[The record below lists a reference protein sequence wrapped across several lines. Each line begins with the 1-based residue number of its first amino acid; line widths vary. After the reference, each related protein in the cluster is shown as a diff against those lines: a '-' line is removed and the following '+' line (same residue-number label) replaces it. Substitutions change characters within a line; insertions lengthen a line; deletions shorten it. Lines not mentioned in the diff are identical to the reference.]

1 MTTASYEAHEL
12 EQILSLLNDQHECL
26 TLRSIMLELAVTRS
40 VARDILEEVVN
51 RAKKAAGGSAAKY
64 EVVRMIP
71 KRGEGGKRTAM
82 ELVVT
87 DPADSDDER
96 HNQGSIFSISICNDT
111 QDVSEDMDEDDVDE
125 NGNVISNQVTTGDSV
140 GAAGAIQV
148 VAAAHEKALAVQRDM
163 FTTGSNGGVAQLCS
177 IFGADGVKAN
187 DGSSSRSI
195 LPAPELC
202 VEDEEGIR
210 VIRREKRGRDVVV
223 VGASYPSSAA
233 GKKSKFGSN
242 SSSAASKPSHTAPT
256 KTKKGKA
263 TTAAAFFKNAN
274 ATSSKTKKAEPKK
287 SKKEE
292 EKENSRNKKSK
303 TTNVDDFVGDV
314 DEDEE
319 FLEEEKARKA
329 RVAKEARKEAR
340 ELMNDEKAKK
350 RNTEGIESKRSKVAP
365 KRQKRDEES
374 GENYMDIDYDDG
386 DAGDEEKK
394 TGAMDAFT
402 QKKEKSAPSAG
413 STSSGGVKKRRK
425 KLVEETTVDANG
437 YMRTETITVWED
449 VSDDE
454 VEVKAKTAV
463 TKAVAPKP
471 KGKNSLKKSGG
482 AKKQAGLASFFAKK
496 K

>member
-1 MTTASYEAHEL
+1 M
-12 EQILSLLNDQHECL
+12 
-26 TLRSIMLELAVTRS
+26 
-40 VARDILEEVVN
+40 N
-51 RAKKAAGGSAAKY
+51 RAKQAAGGSATKY

-71 KRGEGGKRTAM
+71 KKRGGGGMSTAM

-87 DPADSDDER
+87 DPTDSDDER

-111 QDVSEDMDEDDVDE
+111 QNISEDMDEDDVDE
-125 NGNVISNQVTTGDSV
+125 NGNVISSQATTENSA

-163 FTTGSNGGVAQLCS
+163 FTTGSNGGAAQLCS
-177 IFGADGVKAN
+177 IFGADGVKAIA
-187 DGSSSRSI
+187 GSSSTRSI

-223 VGASYPSSAA
+223 VGASYPSSAE

-242 SSSAASKPSHTAPT
+242 SSSAASKPSHNTSPT

-274 ATSSKTKKAEPKK
+274 TTSTKTKKKAEPKK
-287 SKKEE
+287 TKKEE
-292 EKENSRNKKSK
+292 EKENSRNKKATS
-303 TTNVDDFVGDV
+303 TNVDDFVGDV

-350 RNTEGIESKRSKVAP
+350 RNTDGIESKRSKVAP
-365 KRQKRDEES
+365 KRQKRSEDS
-374 GENYMDIDYDDG
+374 GENQMDIDYDDG
-386 DAGDEEKK
+386 DEEKK
-394 TGAMDAFT
+394 AGAMDAFA
-402 QKKEKSAPSAG
+402 QKKEKSTPSAG
-413 STSSGGVKKRRK
+413 SSTTSSGGVKKRRK

-454 VEVKAKTAV
+454 VEVKAKPAM
-463 TKAVAPKP
+463 TKAAAPKP
-471 KGKNSLKKSGG
+471 KGKNSMKKSGG
-482 AKKQAGLASFFAKK
+482 TKKQAGLASFFAKK

>member
-1 MTTASYEAHEL
+1 MTTTSYEAHEL
-12 EQILSLLNDQHECL
+12 EQILSLLNDQQECL
-26 TLRSIMLELAVTRS
+26 TLRSIMLELTVTRS
-40 VARDILEEVVN
+40 VARDVLEEVVN
-51 RAKKAAGGSAAKY
+51 RAKKAQPSATKY

-71 KRGEGGKRTAM
+71 KKRGEGGMSTAM

-87 DPADSDDER
+87 DPTDSDDER

-111 QDVSEDMDEDDVDE
+111 QNISEDMDEDDVDE
-125 NGNVISNQVTTGDSV
+125 NGNVISSQATTDNSA

-163 FTTGSNGGVAQLCS
+163 FTTGSNGGAAQLCS
-177 IFGADGVKAN
+177 TFGADGVKAIA
-187 DGSSSRSI
+187 GSSSTRSI

-242 SSSAASKPSHTAPT
+242 SSSAASKPSHNTAP
-256 KTKKGKA
+256 TKKGKA

-274 ATSSKTKKAEPKK
+274 ATSSKTKKKAEPKK
-287 SKKEE
+287 TKKEE
-292 EKENSRNKKSK
+292 EKENSRNKKATS
-303 TTNVDDFVGDV
+303 TNVDDFVGDV

-350 RNTEGIESKRSKVAP
+350 RNTDGIESKRSKVAP
-365 KRQKRDEES
+365 KRQKRSEDS
-374 GENYMDIDYDDG
+374 GENQMDIDYDD
-386 DAGDEEKK
+386 GDEEKK

-402 QKKEKSAPSAG
+402 QKKEKSTPSAG
-413 STSSGGVKKRRK
+413 SSTTSSGGVKKRRQ

-454 VEVKAKTAV
+454 VEVKAKPAM
-463 TKAVAPKP
+463 TKAAAPKP
-471 KGKNSLKKSGG
+471 KGKNSMKKSGG